1 MGAPARTFRALE
13 CSDRSAESRR
23 SLGAE
28 MNQPTAMSVTK
39 SRTASPNEGLEQD
52 AIGLVED
59 TVIGMASSAPAVSV
73 AFTMATLAAATSY
86 GSGPIIVI
94 TAVPML
100 VIAYAYR
107 RLNLWNANCG
117 ASYAWVGRAINPY
130 LGFMVGWL
138 MVAGYVIAT
147 VSGVEVLGPSVLA
160 VFGANS
166 GNVWANVGIAT
177 AVGLAM
183 LLLAVIGIR
192 ITARTQIGFAMVE
205 YTILVGFA
213 VVGLVAVA
221 SHWSG
226 TYHMT
231 SGWLSPSGIG
241 GKGSAAAGFL
251 IAVFIFT
258 GWDGAIYVNEET
270 RQRQK
275 SPGTAALLAV
285 AALLVIDT
293 LCIVGLQGV
302 VSPAKLQANSSSA
315 LVYSA
320 QALGGSGWA
329 KVMALALALSVIATT
344 LAGIVLT
351 ARILY
356 AMARD
361 RLLPRPFARVSRRF
375 STPAVAS
382 VAVGLSI
389 VGLAWV
395 YLLATSVQNAFD
407 DVVAVAGI
415 LFAFFYV
422 FTALA
427 AIVFYRRRVLSG
439 IKNMI
444 TLGVLPL
451 ASAGFLGWIIV
462 KSLQAAPASQL
473 WSLVGV
479 VGVGLVLMIGARLI
493 ERAPF
498 FGLQREQDAGPDST

>member
-1 MGAPARTFRALE
+1 
-13 CSDRSAESRR
+13 
-23 SLGAE
+23 
-28 MNQPTAMSVTK
+28 MNEPMAMSVPN
-39 SRTASPNEGLEQD
+39 SGTAVPNGGLEQD

-107 RLNLWNANCG
+107 QLNLWSQNCG

-160 VFGANS
+160 VFGADS
-166 GNVWANVGIAT
+166 ANVWANIGIAT

-183 LLLAVIGIR
+183 LLLAVVGIR
-192 ITARTQIGFAMVE
+192 ITARTQIGFAVVE
-205 YTILVGFA
+205 YAILIGFA
-213 VVGLVAVA
+213 IVGLIAVA

-226 TYHMT
+226 TFHMT
-231 SGWLSPSGIG
+231 GGWLSPTGIG
-241 GKGSAAAGFL
+241 GKGSASAGFL

-258 GWDGAIYVNEET
+258 GWDGAIYVNEEV

-275 SPGTAALLAV
+275 SPGSAALLAV
-285 AALLVIDT
+285 ACLGLIDL

-344 LAGIVLT
+344 LTGIVLT

-361 RLLPRPFARVSRRF
+361 QLLPPSLARVSRRF

-382 VAVGLSI
+382 ILVGLSI
-389 VGLAWV
+389 IGLAWV
-395 YLLATSVQNAFD
+395 YLLATSVQNAFN

-415 LFAFFYV
+415 LFAFFYI

-439 IKNMI
+439 VRNVI

-451 ASAGFLGWIIV
+451 AAAGFLGWIIV
-462 KSLQAAPASQL
+462 QSLMKAPASQL

-479 VGVGLVLMIGARLI
+479 IGTGFALMIGARLI
-493 ERAPF
+493 GKAPF
-498 FGLQREQDAGPDST
+498 FGLKREQDAGPGRSAG

>member
-1 MGAPARTFRALE
+1 
-13 CSDRSAESRR
+13 
-23 SLGAE
+23 
-28 MNQPTAMSVTK
+28 MNEPTAMSVPN
-39 SRTASPNEGLEQD
+39 SGTALPNGGLEQD

-73 AFTMATLAAATSY
+73 AFTMAALAAATSY

-100 VIAYAYR
+100 IIAYAYR
-107 RLNLWNANCG
+107 RLNLWSQNCG

-160 VFGANS
+160 VFGADS
-166 GNVWANVGIAT
+166 GNVWANIGIAT
-177 AVGLAM
+177 AVGLVM

-192 ITARTQIGFAMVE
+192 ITARTQIGIAIVE
-205 YTILVGFA
+205 YAILIGFA
-213 VVGLVAVA
+213 IVGVIAVA

-226 TYHMT
+226 TFHMT
-231 SGWLSPSGIG
+231 TGWLSPTGIG

-258 GWDGAIYVNEET
+258 GWDGAIYVNEEVK
-270 RQRQK
+270 QRQK
-275 SPGTAALLAV
+275 SPGSAALLAV
-285 AALLVIDT
+285 ACLGLIDL

-302 VSPAKLQANSSSA
+302 VSPAKLQAHSSSA

-344 LAGIVLT
+344 LTGIVLT

-361 RLLPRPFARVSRRF
+361 RLLPQSLARVSRRF
-375 STPAVAS
+375 STPAIAS
-382 VAVGLSI
+382 VIVGLSI

-395 YLLATSVQNAFD
+395 YLLATSVQHAFN

-415 LFAFFYV
+415 LFAFFYI
-422 FTALA
+422 FTAAA
-427 AIVFYRRRVLSG
+427 AIVFYRRRVLSNV
-439 IKNMI
+439 KNVV

-451 ASAGFLGWIIV
+451 AASAFLGWIIV
-462 KSLQAAPASQL
+462 QSLLKAPASQL
-473 WSLVGV
+473 WSLAGV
-479 VGVGLVLMIGARLI
+479 VGVGLVLMIGARLFGK
-493 ERAPF
+493 APF
-498 FGLQREQDAGPDST
+498 FGLRREQDERAGLS